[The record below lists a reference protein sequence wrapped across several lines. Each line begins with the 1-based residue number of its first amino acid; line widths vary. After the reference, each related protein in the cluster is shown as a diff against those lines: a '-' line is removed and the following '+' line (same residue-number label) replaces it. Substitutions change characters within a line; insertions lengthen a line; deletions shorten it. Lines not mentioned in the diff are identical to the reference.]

1 MNIKIRIGNRI
12 REERNAKGL
21 TRKALAALT
30 DDLNISRLN
39 NYERGERTPGPE
51 EIKQLAKAL
60 EVAPAYLMCLTDDK
74 HPKKIPGIGA
84 LLPLLDHK
92 QACDAVTQIQAMRS
106 EQRDGEATFI
116 PISVEVAMDL
126 GKNAFA
132 LKMTDDSM
140 HPDFQVNDILII
152 DPDRKPNP
160 GNFVVAR
167 LEDDNEVIV
176 RRYRQL
182 SAVKKEHVIELLATN
197 DAWANSRIENDN
209 NSKMIGSVITL
220 IRKLKL

>member
-1 MNIKIRIGNRI
+1 MNIKIKIGNRI

-21 TRKALAALT
+21 TRKVLAELT

-60 EVAPAYLMCLTDDK
+60 DVSPAYLMCLSDDK
-74 HPKKIPGIGA
+74 QPKKIPGLGA
-84 LLPLLDHK
+84 LLLLLDHK
-92 QACDAVTQIQAMRS
+92 QAGDAVIQIQTMRN
-106 EQRDGEATFI
+106 EQCIGEATFI
-116 PISVEVAMDL
+116 PISTELAIDL
-126 GKNAFA
+126 GENAFA
-132 LKMTDDSM
+132 LKMKDDSM
-140 HPDFQVNDILII
+140 HPDLQLNDILII
-152 DPDRKPNP
+152 DPDREPNP

-182 SAVKKEHVIELLATN
+182 SAVKKEPVIELLAMN
-197 DAWANSRIENDN
+197 DAWANIRIENDN
-209 NSKMIGSVITL
+209 SSRMIGSVITL